1 MSTKRFRVVV
11 TMSQQTARR
20 VSWSIAVLSFMV
32 VMIGLVISIHAL
44 IASEQGVTF
53 SHQFFTPLLTITYCV
68 VGALVAS
75 RHPRNPIGWMFCAT
89 GFLSAF
95 NMLSSG
101 YALYSELALKSDSLP
116 GVMFAR
122 WLTFWIWIPN
132 ILLPVTFPL
141 LLFPDG
147 KLLSARWHPI
157 VWAAGFGLLGV
168 TGSMAFHPG
177 PLENMGFNGSNPYG
191 ISGGET
197 VISALL
203 TLAVPLL
210 LIGVFGSIA
219 SIIVRFRRAV
229 GIERAQLKWLVVAG
243 VVVIVGNI
251 LGGILWWLWGD
262 NPITQELSIVI
273 TDITIV
279 NIVIATGI
287 AILRYRLWDIH
298 ILVNRTLVYGAL
310 TALVISTYV
319 VIVGVLGTLLQ
330 TGGSLPVSLLGTGIV
345 AVSFQPLRE
354 RLQRGVNRLMYG
366 ERDSPYAILGRLSER
381 LEVVVASQSVLPTIV
396 ETVADAFK
404 LPYAAVA
411 LKEGEQFIVAAEYTR
426 PSMFARTTE
435 GGREI
440 LPLVYQLETIGQLI
454 LAPRAPGE
462 SFSQTDRRLLETI
475 ARQAGVAAYNV
486 RLTQDLQRSR
496 ERLVTTREEERRRLR
511 RDLHDGLGPVL
522 AAMSFKLDA
531 VHNLADR
538 DADAVKKMSTELKA
552 QMQEVLADIRR
563 IAYDLRPPAL
573 DELGLVGALK
583 AHIAS
588 HNQVQ
593 GLQITLEAPENP
605 PPLPAAV
612 EVAAYRIA
620 LEAMTN
626 VSRHAGARHC
636 CVRLSLPDG
645 LCLEVTDDGRGLPNR
660 VQAGVGL
667 TSMRERAEELGGM
680 CIAEA
685 LPTGGTGVTARL
697 PLSSVFAAIAEGY
710 QWNLSGS

>member
-1 MSTKRFRVVV
+1 
-11 TMSQQTARR
+11 MSQQTARR
-20 VSWSIAVLSFMV
+20 LSWSITFFSSVVVL
-32 VMIGLVISIHAL
+32 IGLILSILALTANGNHA
-44 IASEQGVTF
+44 TF
-53 SHQFFTPLLTITYCV
+53 SHQFFTPLLTITYCI

-75 RHPRNPIGWMFCAT
+75 RHPRNLIGWMFCAT

-101 YALYSELALKSDSLP
+101 YALYSELALMNDSLP
-116 GVMFAR
+116 GAMFAR
-122 WLTFWIWIPN
+122 WLTIWIWLPN
-132 ILLPVTFPL
+132 VFLPVTFLL

-147 KLLSARWHPI
+147 NLLSTRWRPI
-157 VWAAGFGLLGV
+157 AWASGFGLFGIIV
-168 TGSMAFHPG
+168 SMAFHPG
-177 PLENMGFNGSNPYG
+177 PLEAMGLNGSNPYG
-191 ISGGET
+191 IRDGEA
-197 VISALL
+197 VINVLL
-203 TLAVPLL
+203 TIAAPLL
-210 LIGVFGSIA
+210 LVGVFGSIT
-219 SIIVRFRRAV
+219 SIIVRFRSAT
-229 GIERAQLKWLVVAG
+229 GIERAQLKWLAVAG
-243 VVVIVGNI
+243 IVVIVGNI
-251 LGGILWWLWGD
+251 LGSIPWWLWGD
-262 NPITQELSIVI
+262 NPVTRELSIVI

-279 NIVIATGI
+279 TIVVATGV

-298 ILVNRTLVYGAL
+298 IFVNRTLVYSSL
-310 TALVISTYV
+310 TVLVIGIYV
-319 VIVGVLGTLLQ
+319 VIVGSLGTLLQ
-330 TGGSLPVSLLGTGIV
+330 TGGNLPVSLFGTGII
-345 AVSFQPLRE
+345 AISFQPLRE

-366 ERDSPYAILGRLSER
+366 ERDDPYAVLGRLSEQ
-381 LEVVVASQSVLPTIV
+381 LEVVAASQSVLPTIV

-404 LPYAAVA
+404 LPYAAIA
-411 LKEGEQFIVAAEYTR
+411 LKEGEQFSIAAEYVR
-426 PSMFARTTE
+426 SSVFAPQDNGSM
-435 GGREI
+435 EI
-440 LPLVYQLETIGQLI
+440 LPLVYQLETIGQMI
-454 LAPRAPGE
+454 LAPRAPAE
-462 SFSQTDRRLLETI
+462 AFSQSDRRLLETI

-522 AAMSFKLDA
+522 AAMSLKLDA

-538 DADAVKKMSTELKA
+538 DAGAVKKMSTELKA

-563 IAYDLRPPAL
+563 IAYNLRPPAL

-626 VSRHAGARHC
+626 VIRHAGARHC
-636 CVRLSLPDG
+636 CVRLSLPDD
-645 LCLEVTDDGRGLPNR
+645 LCLEVTDDGCGMPGSVRS
-660 VQAGVGL
+660 GVGL

-680 CIAEA
+680 CVAEA
-685 LPTGGTGVTARL
+685 LPQGGTGITAHL
-697 PLSSVFAAIAEGY
+697 PLSSEYIAAAG
-710 QWNLSGS
+710 G

>member
-1 MSTKRFRVVV
+1 MNE
-11 TMSQQTARR
+11 QTARR
-20 VSWSIAVLSFMV
+20 LSWSIAVLSFLL
-32 VMIGLVISIHAL
+32 VMAGLGISVHAL

-53 SHQFFTPLLTITYCV
+53 SHQFFTPLLTTTYCV

-89 GFLSAF
+89 GFFSAL

-101 YALYSELALKSDSLP
+101 YALYSERVLMNDQLP
-116 GVMFAR
+116 GAMLAR
-122 WLTFWIWIPN
+122 WLTIWIWIPN
-132 ILLPVTFPL
+132 VLLPVTFPL

-147 KLLSARWHPI
+147 NLLSMRWRPI
-157 VWAAGFGLLGV
+157 AWAAGFGVFGV
-168 TGSMAFHPG
+168 IVSMAFHPG
-177 PLENMGFNGSNPYG
+177 PLESMGLNGRNHYG
-191 ISGGET
+191 IPGGEA
-197 VISALL
+197 VISVLL
-203 TLAVPLL
+203 IIAAPLL
-210 LIGVFGSIA
+210 LVGVLGSIA
-219 SIIVRFRRAV
+219 SIIVRFRGVV
-229 GIERAQLKWLVVAG
+229 GIERAQLKGLAVAG
-243 VVVIVGNI
+243 VVVIVGII
-251 LGGILWWLWGD
+251 LGGIPWWLWGD
-262 NPITQELSIVI
+262 NPVTRELSIVI
-273 TDITIV
+273 TDITVVTIV
-279 NIVIATGI
+279 VATGV

-298 ILVNRTLVYGAL
+298 ILVNRTLVYGSL
-310 TALVISTYV
+310 TALVIGLYV
-319 VIVGVLGTLLQ
+319 VIVGSLGTLLQ
-330 TGGSLPVSLLGTGIV
+330 TGGNLSVSLLGTGII
-345 AVSFQPLRE
+345 AISFQPLRE
-354 RLQRGVNRLMYG
+354 RLQRSVNRLMYG
-366 ERDSPYAILGRLSER
+366 ERDDPYAVLGRLSER
-381 LEVVVASQSVLPTIV
+381 LEVVATAQSVLPTIV
-396 ETVADAFK
+396 ETVADAFR
-404 LPYAAVA
+404 LPYAAIA
-411 LKEGEQFIVAAEYTR
+411 LKEGEQLTIAAEYLR
-426 PSMFARTTE
+426 SSIFAPQNDGSM
-435 GGREI
+435 EI
-440 LPLVYQLETIGQLI
+440 LPLVYQLETIGQMI

-462 SFSQTDRRLLETI
+462 AFSQSDRRLLETI

-531 VHNLADR
+531 VYNLAER
-538 DADAVKKMSTELKA
+538 DAGVVKKMSTELKA
-552 QMQEVLADIRR
+552 QMQEALADIRR

-636 CVRLSLPDG
+636 CVRLSLPDD
-645 LCLEVTDDGRGLPNR
+645 LCLEVTDDGCGLPNR

-680 CIAEA
+680 CVAEV
-685 LPTGGTGVTARL
+685 LPQGGTGIIAHL
-697 PLSSVFAAIAEGY
+697 PLSSEYIAAIGGSA
-710 QWNLSGS
+710 WNPSGS

>member
-1 MSTKRFRVVV
+1 MFKEIF

-20 VSWSIAVLSFMV
+20 LSWSITLFSFVVVL
-32 VMIGLVISIHAL
+32 IGLVLSILAL
-44 IASEQGVTF
+44 TANGNQAAF

-89 GFLSAF
+89 GFLSAL
-95 NMLSSG
+95 NMFSSG
-101 YALYSELALKSDSLP
+101 YALYSELTLANDSLP
-116 GVMFAR
+116 GAMFAR
-122 WLTFWIWIPN
+122 WLTIWIWIPN
-132 ILLPVTFPL
+132 IFLPITFPL

-147 KLLSARWHPI
+147 KVLSTRWRPI
-157 VWAAGFGLLGV
+157 VWAAGFGLFSVIL
-168 TGSMAFHPG
+168 SIAFHPG
-177 PLENMGFNGSNPYG
+177 RLESIGLKGSNPYG
-191 ISGGET
+191 IPDSEG
-197 VISALL
+197 VISVIMSIA
-203 TLAVPLL
+203 APLL
-210 LIGVFGSIA
+210 LVGVFGSIA
-219 SIIVRFRRAV
+219 SIIVRFRSAV

-243 VVVIVGNI
+243 VIVIVGNI
-251 LGGILWWLWGD
+251 LSGIPWWLWGD
-262 NPITQELSIVI
+262 NPVTRELSIVI

-279 NIVIATGI
+279 TIVVATGV

-298 ILVNRTLVYGAL
+298 IFVNRTLVYGSL
-310 TALVISTYV
+310 TALVIGLYV
-319 VIVGVLGTLLQ
+319 VIVGALGTILQ
-330 TGGSLPVSLLGTGIV
+330 TGGNLPVSLIGTGII
-345 AVSFQPLRE
+345 AISFQPLRE

-366 ERDSPYAILGRLSER
+366 ERDDPYAVLGRLSEQ
-381 LEVVVASQSVLPTIV
+381 LEVVAASQSVLPTIV
-396 ETVADAFK
+396 QTVADAFK
-404 LPYAAVA
+404 LPYAAIA
-411 LKEGEQFIVAAEYTR
+411 LKEGEQFPIAAEYGR
-426 PSMFARTTE
+426 SSAFALQDNGSM
-435 GGREI
+435 EI
-440 LPLVYQLETIGQLI
+440 LPLVYQLETIGQMI
-454 LAPRAPGE
+454 LAPRAPAE
-462 SFSQTDRRLLETI
+462 AFSQSDRRLLETI

-531 VHNLADR
+531 VYNLADR
-538 DADAVKKMSTELKA
+538 DAGAVKKMSTELKA

-563 IAYDLRPPAL
+563 IAYNLRPPAL

-588 HNQVQ
+588 HNQAQ

-636 CVRLSLPDG
+636 CVRLSLPDN
-645 LCLEVTDDGRGLPNR
+645 LCLEVTDDGRGLPKT

-680 CIAEA
+680 CIAEG
-685 LPTGGTGVTARL
+685 LPQGGTGITAHL
-697 PLSSVFAAIAEGY
+697 PLSSEYIATIGGSA
-710 QWNLSGS
+710 WNPSGC